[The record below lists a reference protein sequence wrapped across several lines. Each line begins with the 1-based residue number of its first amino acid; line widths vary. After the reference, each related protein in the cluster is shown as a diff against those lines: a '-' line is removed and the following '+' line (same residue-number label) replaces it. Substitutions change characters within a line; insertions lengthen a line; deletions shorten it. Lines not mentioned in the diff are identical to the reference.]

1 MSRRQ
6 LLDPGCRGLRIH
18 SKTCAEPQTSATT
31 FATMALLPDAR
42 TKFDPSRK
50 YLALCWNGKK
60 DVRAEKLPKPCVT
73 DPVSSRSYLLLGS
86 LFYVVEVSKAS
97 GQVGCMHS
105 GIGSLCPPRPSLERP
120 RATARAM
127 LEL

>member
-6 LLDPGCRGLRIH
+6 AENQVSNIRCRICVDKAALGSRLPR
-18 SKTCAEPQTSATT
+18 SERYCCAELQTSATT

-42 TKFDPSRK
+42 TKLDPSRK

-73 DPVSSRSYLLLGS
+73 DPVS
-86 LFYVVEVSKAS
+86 
-97 GQVGCMHS
+97 
-105 GIGSLCPPRPSLERP
+105 
-120 RATARAM
+120 
-127 LEL
+127 